1 MEPGTHQT
9 PAPPRKGPAD
19 LPPPI
24 GLTAAAARRLK
35 EILQDEPNPEQMLRL
50 SISGGGCSGFQYG
63 FKFDTATSA
72 DDVMVSTDG
81 ATLVI
86 DNVSLMYVAGS
97 VVDFEET
104 LESAM
109 FVVKNPQATASC
121 GCGTSFSVA
130 M

>member
-1 MEPGTHQT
+1 MESGTQST
-9 PAPPRKGPAD
+9 PAAPRKGPAD

-24 GLTAAAARRLK
+24 GLTPAAARRLK
-35 EILQDEPNPEQMLRL
+35 DILQGEPNPEQMLRL
-50 SISGGGCSGFQYG
+50 TISGGGCSGFQYG
-63 FKFDTATSA
+63 FKFDTESTG
-72 DDVMVSTDG
+72 DDVTVTTDG

-86 DNVSLMYVAGS
+86 DTVSLMYVAGS

-109 FVVKNPQATASC
+109 FVVKNPKATASC